1 MENDLH
7 PFYHYLK
14 RRPKESMPGEYAHRE
29 LAPVPLNPGFKLPEM
44 DETKAHPSAVLAL
57 LFPDEFQ
64 KLHIL
69 FTLRTGSIRH
79 AGQISFPGGRSE
91 KGEDLLQTAL
101 RETRE
106 EIDLDQ
112 KEINIAC
119 SLSPFTL
126 HKSENRIT
134 PFVGFLAGRPR
145 TNPNPHEVEEIFSC
159 NLDKLIDKHTLK
171 QKRWS
176 LLDHEFEV
184 PYWDIHKVPL
194 WGATAMMLNELLFLY
209 REFILL
215 NSEDETP
222 VPAL

>member
-1 MENDLH
+1 MEKQLH
-7 PFYHYLK
+7 PFYHFLK
-14 RRPKESMPGEYAHRE
+14 KRAQESLPGEYAHKE
-29 LAPVPLNPGFKLPEM
+29 MAPVPVNPGFNLPEI
-44 DETKAHPSAVLAL
+44 DEKKAHPSAVLAL

-91 KGEDLLQTAL
+91 NGEDLLQTAL
-101 RETRE
+101 RETKE
-106 EIDLDQ
+106 EIGVDQ
-112 KEINIAC
+112 KEVEIAC

-134 PFVGFLAGRPR
+134 PFVGFLIKRPQ
-145 TNPNPHEVEEIFSC
+145 TNPNPDEVEEIFSC
-159 NLDKLIDKHTLK
+159 NLDKLMNKHTLK

-176 LLDHEFEV
+176 LLDHDFEV

-194 WGATAMMLNELLFLY
+194 WGATAMMLNELLALY
-209 REFILL
+209 REFV
-215 NSEDETP
+215 ETHSDN
-222 VPAL
+222 